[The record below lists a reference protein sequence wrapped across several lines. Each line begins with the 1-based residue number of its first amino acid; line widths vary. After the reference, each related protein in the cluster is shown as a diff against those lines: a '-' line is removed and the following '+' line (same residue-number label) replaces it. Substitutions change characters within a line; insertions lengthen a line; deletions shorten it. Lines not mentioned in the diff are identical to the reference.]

1 MRDGDIVINST
12 GTGTLGRV
20 GIYHSSDNPT
30 RIPMV
35 PDSHVTVVRPAESI
49 VPQYVFFCLKAMQS
63 ELEELGEG
71 STNQKEIKPLAIQQ
85 LRIPMPPFEEQQT
98 IVQRVLKAFKQL
110 DYIEADLN

>member
-1 MRDGDIVINST
+1 
-12 GTGTLGRV
+12 
-20 GIYHSSDNPT
+20 
-30 RIPMV
+30 
-35 PDSHVTVVRPAESI
+35 
-49 VPQYVFFCLKAMQS
+49 MQS

-71 STNQKEIKPLAIQQ
+71 STNQKELKPLTIQQ